1 MSPPCNAVR
10 AYADFRWLPAGGE
23 GLRIRRQC
31 LISTHCRPVVTRYCL
46 AMPQADPP
54 SRAIVI
60 GSSGA
65 VGSALR
71 AALQARGLAV
81 IGMSRSPVTADDLPI
96 DLTDEQ
102 SIEAA
107 AGKVRE
113 LAPFSAIYVATGLL
127 HDQEVSPEKALRDM
141 DQASLMRL
149 FAVNAVGPALVAR
162 HFVPMLP
169 KTGRCT
175 FAALSARV
183 GSISDNRL
191 GGWYGYRASKAALNM
206 IIKTLAIEVA
216 RTRPDAICV
225 GLHPGTVD
233 SHLSRP
239 FQRGVSRERLFSPD
253 HAAAHLLSVV
263 DALTPSQT
271 GRCFG
276 WDGVEIA
283 P

>member
-1 MSPPCNAVR
+1 
-10 AYADFRWLPAGGE
+10 
-23 GLRIRRQC
+23 
-31 LISTHCRPVVTRYCL
+31 
-46 AMPQADPP
+46 MPQADPP

-65 VGSALR
+65 IGSALR
-71 AALQARGLAV
+71 AALEARGLAV

-107 AGKVRE
+107 ADKVWE
-113 LAPFSAIYVATGLL
+113 FAPFSAIYVATGLL

-206 IIKTLAIEVA
+206 IIKTLAIEVD

-225 GLHPGTVD
+225 AHPGTVD
-233 SHLSRP
+233 SPLSRP
-239 FQRGVSRERLFSPD
+239 FQTGVSPERLFSPD
-253 HAAAHLLSVV
+253 HAAAHMLSVV
-263 DALTPSQT
+263 DTLTPSQT